1 MSHQRARSHGRW
13 AVDWID
19 FGAMSSKIMREHR
32 ILAATIDV
40 LPAYEDSQNGYL
52 EEMRQFEADLEAR
65 SRDYY

>member
-1 MSHQRARSHGRW
+1 
-13 AVDWID
+13 VDWID